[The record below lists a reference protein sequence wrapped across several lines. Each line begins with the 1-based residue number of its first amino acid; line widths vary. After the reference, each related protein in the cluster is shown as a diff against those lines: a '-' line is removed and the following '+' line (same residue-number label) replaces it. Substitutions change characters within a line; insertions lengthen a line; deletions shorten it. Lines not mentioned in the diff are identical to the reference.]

1 MRKTFAPERSPA
13 SANVRCSAFGREPGE
28 GRAGWQDKSREVRG
42 TGSDAG
48 ALILRGIAR
57 GAIFA
62 CTFYQPITISN
73 CTLFRTSHGSP
84 HAS

>member
-1 MRKTFAPERSPA
+1 MRHSFAPERSPA
-13 SANVRCSAFGREPGE
+13 SAIVRCSAFGREPGD

-62 CTFYQPITISN
+62 RTFSPPV
-73 CTLFRTSHGSP
+73 TLSDCIHFRTSRGFP
-84 HAS
+84 HVR